1 MTVPGAVE
9 VIRELAKSNSS
20 KILIGAGTVLDADAA
35 NAVRDA
41 GAEFWSARR

>member
-35 NAVRDA
+35 QRCRDA
-41 GAEFWSARR
+41 GAEFLVARH